1 MPSVLFN
8 EAQRLIETGRFA
20 AAARSARTLLA
31 DEPRLT
37 EGWLLLALA
46 EQRQQRFDAMLAA
59 LHTAMRLT
67 PTNVTVLLKF
77 REAQLYC
84 GLGAEARSGLAALE
98 RGAQHDA
105 FRQPPARTRTG
116 CDARSGPWPW
126 HRATDRCSRTRPPPR
141 PPVA

>member
-1 MPSVLFN
+1 MASVLFS

-59 LHTAMRLT
+59 LHTAMRIS
-67 PTNVTVLLKF
+67 PTNVT
-77 REAQLYC
+77 
-84 GLGAEARSGLAALE
+84 
-98 RGAQHDA
+98 
-105 FRQPPARTRTG
+105 
-116 CDARSGPWPW
+116 
-126 HRATDRCSRTRPPPR
+126 
-141 PPVA
+141 